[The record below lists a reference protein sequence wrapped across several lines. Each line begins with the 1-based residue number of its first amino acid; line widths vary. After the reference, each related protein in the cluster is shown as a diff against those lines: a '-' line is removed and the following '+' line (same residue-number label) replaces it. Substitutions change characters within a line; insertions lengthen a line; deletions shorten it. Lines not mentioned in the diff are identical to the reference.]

1 MYAVTAANNDGVPTR
16 VLKSV
21 AFVVTVVRRWYW
33 SSPVWIFIPAYV
45 LVTCACP
52 SALDPLLVNVTF
64 VVPCIALYTAMYC
77 PV

>member
-1 MYAVTAANNDGVPTR
+1 MYDVTAANNDDVPTR

-45 LVTCACP
+45 L
-52 SALDPLLVNVTF
+52 
-64 VVPCIALYTAMYC
+64 YTLPFFMYTKYI
-77 PV
+77 